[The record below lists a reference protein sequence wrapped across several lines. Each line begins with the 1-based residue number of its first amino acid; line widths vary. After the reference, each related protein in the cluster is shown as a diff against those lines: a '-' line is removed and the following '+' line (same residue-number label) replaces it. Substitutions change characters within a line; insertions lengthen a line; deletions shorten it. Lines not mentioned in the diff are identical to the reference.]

1 MHALLNYLHLLLGL
15 DLEPKSLSFFQVSLR
30 GVIMFFVALLLARV
44 SDRRSLTKK
53 SPFDVVLLVLL
64 ASVMA
69 RAVNG
74 NSAFF
79 PTIGTA
85 AFLVGLHRLIAW
97 LCCRWPAVRKLIKG
111 RPAVLVRDGKWQRPA
126 LRANNVTE
134 EDVLEDMR
142 LTTKTD
148 KVEEI
153 DLALLEVSGDIS
165 FLLASKS

>member
-1 MHALLNYLHLLLGL
+1 MHAFLDYLHLILGL
-15 DLEPKSLSFFQVSLR
+15 DLEPKSLSFFQISLR
-30 GVIMFFVALLLARV
+30 GVIMFFVALVLARM

-79 PTIGTA
+79 PTIGGA
-85 AFLVGLHRLIAW
+85 ALLVALHRLMAFA
-97 LCCRWPAVRKLIKG
+97 CCRWPSVRKLVKG
-111 RPAVLVRDGKWQRPA
+111 QPAVLIRDGKWQRKV
-126 LRANNVTE
+126 LRARSVTD

-142 LTTKTD
+142 LTAKTD
-148 KVEEI
+148 QVEKV

-165 FLLASKS
+165 FLLAGKS